1 MSDENRGMTHSLIL
15 QERKMLTVSGVS
27 EVKGFSE
34 RAVVAET
41 VLGELTLKG
50 EELRITGFNRETGDM
65 AVEGKITALAYTGDG
80 SGGGFWG
87 RVFK

>member
-1 MSDENRGMTHSLIL
+1 MSDENKGMTHSLIL
-15 QERKMLTVSGVS
+15 QERKTLNVSGVC

-34 RAVVAET
+34 RAVVADT
-41 VLGELTLKG
+41 ILGELTLKG

-65 AVEGKITALAYTGDG
+65 AVEGKIIALAYTSDG